1 MSYMLDEPKE
11 SPRGIVQ
18 IAAAVSNALLGI
30 AMIAASLRGLF
41 EIAVVAF
48 DIADQTWVS
57 LGAQITA
64 GLGTDVETLFETFQI
79 DIAVI
84 LTTLADQNNLPEFG
98 AWVRQILA
106 LLMVAAVALGVAGA
120 APLWVAR
127 ALWSRRSNRA
137 VLLFAVMLSAIGAF
151 GLLVTGAPQQIWG
164 LVLANGLLTLV
175 PQQIWGLVLANGLL
189 TLVASRTIRPPAL
202 RAESAQA

>member
-1 MSYMLDEPKE
+1 MNYILEEPKE

-18 IAAAVSNALLGI
+18 IAAAVSNGLLGV
-30 AMIAASLRGLF
+30 ALIAAGLVGLIA
-41 EIAVVAF
+41 IAVVAF

-64 GLGTDVETLFETFQI
+64 ELGADVAALFETFQI

-84 LTTLADQNNLPEFG
+84 LTTLAEQNNLPEFG

-106 LLMVAAVALGVAGA
+106 VLMVAVVALGLAGA

-127 ALWSRRSNRA
+127 ALWSRRSSRA
-137 VLLFAVMLSAIGAF
+137 VLLFGVALSAIGAY
-151 GLLVTGAPQQIWG
+151 GLLVTGAPQ
-164 LVLANGLLTLV
+164 L
-175 PQQIWGLVLANGLL
+175 IWGLVLANGLL
-189 TLVASRTIRPPAL
+189 TLVASRTARPPVL

>member
-1 MSYMLDEPKE
+1 MLDEPKQA
-11 SPRGIVQ
+11 SRGIAQ
-18 IAAAVSNALLGI
+18 IAAAISNALLGVVL
-30 AMIAASLRGLF
+30 IAAGLLGLVA
-41 EIAVVAF
+41 IAVAAF

-64 GLGTDVETLFETFQI
+64 QLGSDVATLFDTFQI

-106 LLMVAAVALGVAGA
+106 LLMVAAVALGLAGA

-127 ALWSRRSNRA
+127 ALWSRQSSRA
-137 VLLFAVMLSAIGAF
+137 VLLFGILLSAIGVV
-151 GLLVTGAPQQIWG
+151 GLVVTGAPQ
-164 LVLANGLLTLV
+164 L
-175 PQQIWGLVLANGLL
+175 IWGLVLANGLL
-189 TLVASRTIRPPAL
+189 TLVASRTARP
-202 RAESAQA
+202 SA

>member
-1 MSYMLDEPKE
+1 MIDEPKE

-18 IAAAVSNALLGI
+18 IAATISNGLLGV
-30 AMIAASLRGLF
+30 ALIAAGVLGLVA
-41 EIAVVAF
+41 IAVAAF

-57 LGAQITA
+57 LGAQITTE
-64 GLGTDVETLFETFQI
+64 LGTDVETLFETFQI

-106 LLMVAAVALGVAGA
+106 LLMVAAVALGLAGA

-127 ALWSRRSNRA
+127 ALWSRRSSRA
-137 VLLFAVMLSAIGAF
+137 VLLFGVVLSAVGVI
-151 GLLVTGAPQQIWG
+151 GLLVTGAPQ
-164 LVLANGLLTLV
+164 L
-175 PQQIWGLVLANGLL
+175 IWGLVLANGLL
-189 TLVASRTIRPPAL
+189 TLVASRTARPSAL
-202 RAESAQA
+202 GAESAQA

>member
-1 MSYMLDEPKE
+1 MLDEPKE
-11 SPRGIVQ
+11 SPRGIAQ
-18 IAAAVSNALLGI
+18 ISAAVSNGLLGVALL
-30 AMIAASLRGLF
+30 AAGLLGLVA
-41 EIAVVAF
+41 IAVAAF

-64 GLGTDVETLFETFQI
+64 QLGSDVATLFETFQI
-79 DIAVI
+79 DISVI

-106 LLMVAAVALGVAGA
+106 LLMVAAVAVGVAGA

-127 ALWSRRSNRA
+127 ALWSRQSSRA
-137 VLLFAVMLSAIGAF
+137 VLLFGILLSAIGIF
-151 GLLVTGAPQQIWG
+151 GLLVTGAPQLIWG
-164 LVLANGLLTLV
+164 LVLANGLLTV
-175 PQQIWGLVLANGLL
+175 
-189 TLVASRTIRPPAL
+189 VASRTIRSAAL

>member
-11 SPRGIVQ
+11 SPRGIAQ
-18 IAAAVSNALLGI
+18 IAAAISNALLGVVL
-30 AMIAASLRGLF
+30 IAAGLAGLVA
-41 EIAVVAF
+41 IAVVTL

-64 GLGTDVETLFETFQI
+64 ELGSDVATLLATFQI

-106 LLMVAAVALGVAGA
+106 LLMVAAVALGLAGA

-127 ALWSRRSNRA
+127 ALWSRRSSRA
-137 VLLFAVMLSAIGAF
+137 VLLFGVALSAIGAF
-151 GLLVTGAPQQIWG
+151 GLLVTGAPQLIWS
-164 LVLANGLLTLV
+164 
-175 PQQIWGLVLANGLL
+175 LVLANGLL
-189 TLVASRTIRPPAL
+189 TLVASRTARPSAL
-202 RAESAQA
+202 RAESAQS

>member
-1 MSYMLDEPKE
+1 MLDEPKE
-11 SPRGIVQ
+11 SPRGIAQ
-18 IAAAVSNALLGI
+18 IAAAVSNALLGVVL
-30 AMIAASLRGLF
+30 IAAGLAGLVA
-41 EIAVVAF
+41 IAVVTL

-64 GLGTDVETLFETFQI
+64 ELGSDVATLLATFQI

-106 LLMVAAVALGVAGA
+106 LLMVAAVAGA

-127 ALWSRRSNRA
+127 ALWGRRSSRA
-137 VLLFAVMLSAIGAF
+137 VLLFGVLLSAIGAF
-151 GLLVTGAPQQIWG
+151 GLLVTGAPQ
-164 LVLANGLLTLV
+164 L
-175 PQQIWGLVLANGLL
+175 IWGLVLANGLL
-189 TLVASRTIRPPAL
+189 TLVASRTARPSAL

>member
-1 MSYMLDEPKE
+1 VSHLLAEAND
-11 SPRGIVQ
+11 SQRGVAQ
-18 IAAAVSNALLGI
+18 IAAAASNALLGV
-30 AMIAASLRGLF
+30 ALTAGGLF
-41 EIAVVAF
+41 GLVAIAVAAF

-57 LGAQITA
+57 LGAQLTA
-64 GLGTDVETLFETFQI
+64 ELGSDVATLFETFQI

-106 LLMVAAVALGVAGA
+106 LLMVAAVALGLAGS

-127 ALWSRRSNRA
+127 ALWSRRSSRA
-137 VLLFAVMLSAIGAF
+137 VLLFGIVLSAIGVF
-151 GLLVTGAPQQIWG
+151 GLIVTGAPQ
-164 LVLANGLLTLV
+164 L
-175 PQQIWGLVLANGLL
+175 IWGLVLANGLL
-189 TLVASRTIRPPAL
+189 TLVASRTARPSAL

>member
-79 DIAVI
+79 DIAVALTAL

-106 LLMVAAVALGVAGA
+106 LLMVAAVALGLAGA

-175 PQQIWGLVLANGLL
+175 
-189 TLVASRTIRPPAL
+189 ASRTIRPPAL

>member
-151 GLLVTGAPQQIWG
+151 GLLVTGAPQ
-164 LVLANGLLTLV
+164 V
-175 PQQIWGLVLANGLL
+175 IWGLVLANGLL

>member
-1 MSYMLDEPKE
+1 MSHLLAEAND
-11 SPRGIVQ
+11 SQRGVAQ
-18 IAAAVSNALLGI
+18 IAAAASNALLGV
-30 AMIAASLRGLF
+30 ALTAGGLF
-41 EIAVVAF
+41 GLVAIAVAAF

-57 LGAQITA
+57 LGAQLTA
-64 GLGTDVETLFETFQI
+64 ELGSDVATLFETFQI

-106 LLMVAAVALGVAGA
+106 LLMVAAVALGLAGA

-127 ALWSRRSNRA
+127 ALWSRRSSRA
-137 VLLFAVMLSAIGAF
+137 VLLFGIVLSAIGVF
-151 GLLVTGAPQQIWG
+151 GLIVTGAPQ
-164 LVLANGLLTLV
+164 L
-175 PQQIWGLVLANGLL
+175 IWGLVLANGLL
-189 TLVASRTIRPPAL
+189 TLVASRTARPSAL

>member
-18 IAAAVSNALLGI
+18 IAAAVSNALLGVVL
-30 AMIAASLRGLF
+30 IAAGLAGLIA
-41 EIAVVAF
+41 IAVVAL

-64 GLGTDVETLFETFQI
+64 ELGSDVATLLATFQI

-106 LLMVAAVALGVAGA
+106 LLMVAAVALGLAGA

-127 ALWSRRSNRA
+127 ALWSRRSSRA
-137 VLLFAVMLSAIGAF
+137 VLLFGVALSAIGAF
-151 GLLVTGAPQQIWG
+151 GLLVTGAPQLIWS
-164 LVLANGLLTLV
+164 
-175 PQQIWGLVLANGLL
+175 LVLANGLL
-189 TLVASRTIRPPAL
+189 TLVASRTARPSAL
-202 RAESAQA
+202 RAESAQS

>member
-1 MSYMLDEPKE
+1 VSYMLDEPKE
-11 SPRGIVQ
+11 SPRGIAQ
-18 IAAAVSNALLGI
+18 IAAAISNALLGVVL
-30 AMIAASLRGLF
+30 IAAGLAGLVA
-41 EIAVVAF
+41 IAVVTL

-57 LGAQITA
+57 LGAQITTE
-64 GLGTDVETLFETFQI
+64 LGSDVATLLESFQI

-120 APLWVAR
+120 APLWIAR
-127 ALWSRRSNRA
+127 ALWARRSSRA
-137 VLLFAVMLSAIGAF
+137 VLLFGVALSAIGAF
-151 GLLVTGAPQQIWG
+151 GLLVTGAPQ
-164 LVLANGLLTLV
+164 L
-175 PQQIWGLVLANGLL
+175 IWGLVLANGLL
-189 TLVASRTIRPPAL
+189 TLVASRTARPSAL

>member
-1 MSYMLDEPKE
+1 MLDEPKRA
-11 SPRGIVQ
+11 PRGIAQ
-18 IAAAVSNALLGI
+18 IAAAVSNALLGVVL
-30 AMIAASLRGLF
+30 IAAGLAGLVA
-41 EIAVVAF
+41 IAVVTL

-64 GLGTDVETLFETFQI
+64 QLGSDVATLLATFQI

-106 LLMVAAVALGVAGA
+106 MLMVAAVALGLAGA

-127 ALWSRRSNRA
+127 ALWSHRSNRA
-137 VLLFAVMLSAIGAF
+137 VLLFGVVLSAVGVI
-151 GLLVTGAPQQIWG
+151 GLLVTGAPQ
-164 LVLANGLLTLV
+164 L
-175 PQQIWGLVLANGLL
+175 IWGLVLANGLL
-189 TLVASRTIRPPAL
+189 TLVASRTARPPVL
-202 RAESAQA
+202 RAESAQS

>member
-1 MSYMLDEPKE
+1 MIDEPKE

-18 IAAAVSNALLGI
+18 IAATISNGLLGV
-30 AMIAASLRGLF
+30 ALIAAGVLGLVA
-41 EIAVVAF
+41 IAVAAA

-64 GLGTDVETLFETFQI
+64 ELGTDVETLFETFQI

-106 LLMVAAVALGVAGA
+106 LLMVAAVALGLAGA
-120 APLWVAR
+120 APRWVAR
-127 ALWSRRSNRA
+127 ALWSHRSNRA
-137 VLLFAVMLSAIGAF
+137 ALLFGVMLSVIGAF